1 MSSSAVPKLF
11 QPIKVGDLTLAH
23 RVVLAPLTRFR
34 HTKFG
39 HAALPN
45 VKEYYAQRGSTPGTL
60 LISEA
65 TFIAPQ
71 AGGYINAPG
80 IWSDEQISKWKE
92 VRAQNHLARRS
103 YSPVARS
110 PTPSTPKAR
119 SSTSSSGPSGA
130 RL

>member
-1 MSSSAVPKLF
+1 MSSTTIPKIF
-11 QPIKVGDLTLAH
+11 QPIKVGDVTLAH

-65 TFIAPQ
+65 TFISPQ
-71 AGGYINAPG
+71 AGIQAHAPG
-80 IWSDEQISKWKE
+80 IWNDEQVAAWKRVYSLLFSKY
-92 VRAQNHLARRS
+92 AA
-103 YSPVARS
+103 
-110 PTPSTPKAR
+110 
-119 SSTSSSGPSGA
+119 
-130 RL
+130 